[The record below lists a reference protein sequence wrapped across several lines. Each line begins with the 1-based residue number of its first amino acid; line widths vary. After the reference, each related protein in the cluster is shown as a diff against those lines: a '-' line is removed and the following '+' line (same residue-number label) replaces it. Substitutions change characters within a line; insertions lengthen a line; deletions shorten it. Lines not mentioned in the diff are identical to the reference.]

1 MKKRVLYLV
10 ILCMFMLL
18 MCACETNEPVKGG
31 EIDDPQ
37 TETPRPTIDCIK
49 LSHGYP
55 GWDE

>member
-10 ILCMFMLL
+10 ISFMFMLL
-18 MCACETNEPVKGG
+18 MCACETNEPVKSG
-31 EIDDPQ
+31 ETDAPQ
-37 TETPRPTIDCIK
+37 TETPSPTIDYIK